1 MKRHHGLAMTLPLL
15 AAPAFTPAFAADL
28 AVKFT
33 LPQLPVAEYHRPYV
47 AIWVEKPDQTF
58 VANLNVLYD
67 LKKRD
72 NAGTKWLKD
81 MRQWWRKSGRELTMP
96 VDGVSAATRAPGERE
111 GERHLAGRG
120 DGRGGRE
127 PRLFGLGEVDQRHR
141 QRAGIGQRYPLAIG
155 DVTLEGHTFGKRR
168 SGRQQQRRDRDD
180 EIEDTH

>member
-15 AAPAFTPAFAADL
+15 AAPAFAADL

-72 NAGTKWLKD
+72 NGGTKWLKD
-81 MRQWWRKSGRELTMP
+81 MRQWWRKAGRDLQMP
-96 VDGVSAATRAPGERE
+96 VDGVSGATRAPGEHTLTFPVAKE
-111 GERHLAGRG
+111 ALNKLPAGQYQLVMEAARAK
-120 DGRGGRE
+120 D
-127 PRLFGLGEVDQRHR
+127 RLELVKV
-141 QRAGIGQRYPLAIG
+141 P
-155 DVTLEGHTFGKRR
+155 VTQAPQAPAAEATPAVETKA
-168 SGRQQQRRDRDD
+168 
-180 EIEDTH
+180 